1 MANCNKCGAHN
12 DATSEFCQNCGA
24 SMRTATLP
32 PQAQPAL
39 QKGLIGKIERTI
51 YFRVARGFSWFILV
65 FSLLGFVGAGFLAAN
80 AAREYFKGEESVS
93 KDDVMAAIATRKASR
108 TAGTNASATHELK
121 LDPKA
126 EGDLAREIAE
136 LFNLLSKEDQGRVG
150 GKERFRSLMLETASG
165 VKGTGTGN
173 ANEQIEYLQE
183 VKKVVS
189 GFLPESERWDAIV
202 TFSQL
207 KMKSR
212 ELAASRKDSAQAQ
225 LTYTAAAVLSFAALI
240 TLVSMV
246 LVSLAIE
253 RNTRKLEG
261 AP

>member
-1 MANCNKCGAHN
+1 M
-12 DATSEFCQNCGA
+12 
-24 SMRTATLP
+24 L
-32 PQAQPAL
+32 
-39 QKGLIGKIERTI
+39 
-51 YFRVARGFSWFILV
+51 
-65 FSLLGFVGAGFLAAN
+65 
-80 AAREYFKGEESVS
+80 
-93 KDDVMAAIATRKASR
+93 AIAVRKARR
-108 TAGTNASATHELK
+108 TAGTNADATQEIK

-126 EGDLAREIAE
+126 EGELTQVVAEI
-136 LFNLLSKEDQGRVG
+136 FNLLSKEHQEKIG
-150 GKERFRSLMLETASG
+150 GKERFRSEMLNVASEA
-165 VKGTGTGN
+165 KGTGS
-173 ANEQIEYLQE
+173 ANQQIEYLQE

-212 ELAASRKDSAQAQ
+212 EQAASRKDSAQAQ